1 MNWLQKVPRLSLIL
15 LIATYGVFGWIY
27 GSWTIELETEY
38 RLWYG
43 LVTPLIAS
51 AISYCLGLCL
61 ILIIII
67 FFTAPVALFTLGMS
81 SWFKL
86 DAQAFFAIA
95 ASMIIFAFVVEYP
108 IAFTRFLILSAAAM
122 LFRLDLQTTGYSHKI
137 AQLILIVLG
146 SISFS
151 AGMLLFYE

>member
-1 MNWLQKVPRLSLIL
+1 MNWLQKVPKISSIL

-27 GSWTIELETEY
+27 GSWTMELETEY

-43 LVTPLIAS
+43 FFRTPIAS
-51 AISYCLGLCL
+51 AVSYGLGLCS
-61 ILIIII
+61 IAIIII
-67 FFTAPVALFTLGMS
+67 FFTAPVAIFTLGMA

-86 DAQAFFAIA
+86 DAKGFFTIA
-95 ASMIIFAFVVEYP
+95 ASVVIFALVVEYP

-122 LFRLDLQTTGYSHKI
+122 LFRLDLQTLGYSQNI
-137 AQLILIVLG
+137 AQVILIVLG
-146 SISFS
+146 AISFS

>member
-27 GSWTIELETEY
+27 GSWTMELETEY

-43 LVTPLIAS
+43 LVTPPIAS
-51 AISYCLGLCL
+51 AISYGLGLCS
-61 ILIIII
+61 IAIIII
-67 FFTAPVALFTLGMS
+67 FFTAPVAIFTLGMS

-95 ASMIIFAFVVEYP
+95 TSVVIFAFVVEYP

-122 LFRLDLQTTGYSHKI
+122 LFRLDLQTIGYSQNI
-137 AQLILIVLG
+137 AQLIPIVI
-146 SISFS
+146 SAISFS
-151 AGMLLFYE
+151 AGMLLFYG